1 MAGCP
6 SSKIGIMNDPT
17 RAAREGFLEELRS
30 SLLYESLAEIE
41 ADSRIATLY
50 RALARAALAQAET
63 WEARLREAGVQV
75 PTRPT
80 LDLRAR
86 LALRIARRIGVR
98 PMREV
103 FAAMKVRGLSAY
115 GGSFAGS
122 GGSHR
127 GGHPTPTDVDEIGK
141 RHRTGGGNLRAA
153 VFGVNDGL
161 VSNASLIMGMAGAQ
175 ADPRTLLLTGIAGLL
190 AGAFSMAAGEYVS
203 VRSQREVFEY
213 QIGLEREELEEYPQ
227 AEADELALI
236 YEAKGFEA
244 AEARTLADRLIADPE
259 RALDTL
265 AREELGLN
273 PDELGSPWGAA
284 LSSFLAFAGGA
295 LLPLL
300 PFMFSSGNS
309 AFFVS
314 IATAASALF
323 AVGATLSFFTG
334 KGALSS
340 GLRMLAIGA
349 AAGAATFLIG
359 SLIGVSVS

>member
-1 MAGCP
+1 MGTM
-6 SSKIGIMNDPT
+6 SDSM
-17 RAAREGFLEELRS
+17 RAEQEGFLEEVRS
-30 SLLYESLAEIE
+30 SLLYE
-41 ADSRIATLY
+41 
-50 RALARAALAQAET
+50 ALAQIET
-63 WEARLREAGVQV
+63 DPRIAALYRELAVAARSQADTWASKLRQAGDRV
-75 PTRPT
+75 PPEPV
-80 LDLRAR
+80 LDFRAR
-86 LALRIARRIGVR
+86 LALRLARRIGVR

-103 FAAMKVRGLSAY
+103 FAAMKVRGLSVY
-115 GGSFAGS
+115 GAAVTGAH
-122 GGSHR
+122 GSHE
-127 GGHPTPTDVDEIGK
+127 GGHPRPTNVDEIGK

-175 ADPRTLLLTGIAGLL
+175 ADARTLLLTGIAGLL

-213 QIGLEREELEEYPQ
+213 QIGLEREELAEYPQ

-236 YEAKGFEA
+236 YQAKGFKPD
-244 AEARTLADRLIADPE
+244 EARTLANRLIADPE

-284 LSSFLAFAGGA
+284 LSSFLAFAAGA

-300 PFMFSSGNS
+300 PFLFGAGRS
-309 AFFVS
+309 AFFIS
-314 IATAASALF
+314 IAAAATALF

-340 GLRMLAIGA
+340 GLRMLTIGA
-349 AAGAATFLIG
+349 AAGGATYLIG